1 MPEVHRGTVFDSLH
15 DKRLIVTYGD
25 LRIGL
30 LHGMIFFLVAS
41 IREQSVLNIL
51 LEWIN
56 NYEKNTNWKCFNIS
70 VKLVDFSAPEM
81 GRFAM

>member
-1 MPEVHRGTVFDSLH
+1 MPEVHRGTGFDSLH

-30 LHGMIFFLVAS
+30 LHGMIFFFFFLVAGS
-41 IREQSVLNIL
+41 KEQSVLNIL

-56 NYEKNTNWKCFNIS
+56 NYKKNT
-70 VKLVDFSAPEM
+70 
-81 GRFAM
+81 

>member
-1 MPEVHRGTVFDSLH
+1 MPEVHRGTGFDSLH

-30 LHGMIFFLVAS
+30 LHGMIFFFLVAGS
-41 IREQSVLNIL
+41 KEQSVLNIL

-56 NYEKNTNWKCFNIS
+56 NYKK
-70 VKLVDFSAPEM
+70 KHLMEM
-81 GRFAM
+81 FYN

>member
-1 MPEVHRGTVFDSLH
+1 MPEVHRGTGFDSLH

-30 LHGMIFFLVAS
+30 LHGMIFFFLVAGS
-41 IREQSVLNIL
+41 KEQSVLNIL

-56 NYEKNTNWKCFNIS
+56 NYKKKTPNGN
-70 VKLVDFSAPEM
+70 VL
-81 GRFAM
+81 